1 MSLQN
6 LQLSGLIMSEL
17 YKNTLV
23 SDETVGNRPAKQD
36 IPENEAIGSEYK
48 FLGKNQK
55 KVVIIVR
62 YANETFI
69 PEDHLQFLTKILGAC
84 RLNLGDVAILNDSM
98 QKIDIV
104 RIKQQLEPEKILLF
118 GIEPAE
124 IMLPINF
131 PDFKQQAYAGSSYLY
146 IPSMDLINQEND
158 EGKLLK
164 RKLWDCLKKMFEV

>member
-17 YKNTLV
+17 YKSTLV
-23 SDETVGNRPAKQD
+23 SDDAVGNIPAKQGN
-36 IPENEAIGSEYK
+36 PENVSIHHEYK
-48 FLGKNQK
+48 FLGGNQK
-55 KVVIIVR
+55 KIVIVVR
-62 YANETFI
+62 YPDETFI
-69 PEDHLQFLTKILGAC
+69 SEDHLQFLTKILGAC

-98 QKIDIV
+98 EKIDIV
-104 RIKQQLEPEKILLF
+104 RVKQQLEPSRVLLF

-124 IMLPINF
+124 IMLPISF

-146 IPSMDLINQEND
+146 VPAIHLINQES
-158 EGKLLK
+158 EESKLLK